1 MQLGIVGSPLPFLP
15 ISPATL
21 KTRLLEGLYEADVLI
36 SSGGVSMGEKDYL
49 KPILEEIGATVHFG
63 RVLMKPGC
71 VSITVETVGMPVSHT
86 LQFSCS
92 GMTVYAVVGRVVVVI
107 LFIVVVVCRKPT
119 TFATL
124 EMEGRKKLIFALPGE
139 WLGRTKCI

>member
-1 MQLGIVGSPLPFLP
+1 MCGYCRESIALSP

-21 KTRLLEGLYEADVLI
+21 KIRLLEGLREADVLI

-86 LQFSCS
+86 LQFNCS
-92 GMTVYAVVGRVVVVI
+92 GMTVYAVVGRVIVI
-107 LFIVVVVCRKPT
+107 LFIVVVVFRKPT

-124 EMEGRKKLIFALPGE
+124 EMDGRKKLIFALPGE

>member
-1 MQLGIVGSPLPFLP
+1 
-15 ISPATL
+15 
-21 KTRLLEGLYEADVLI
+21 
-36 SSGGVSMGEKDYL
+36 MGEEYL
-49 KPILEEIGATVHFG
+49 KPTLEEIGATVHFG

-92 GMTVYAVVGRVVVVI
+92 DMAVHAIVAREFVI
-107 LFIVVVVCRKPT
+107 LFIVVVVVIRKPT

-124 EMEGRKKLIFALPGE
+124 EIVWPARPNFSPPLIVAAVSGSEKLGLAGQTTLEMDGRNKLIFALPGE
-139 WLGRTKCI
+139 WLGQTKCIYIKL